1 VPDVETAHL
10 VATSAYAGFQWVI
23 RVVVYPQLAEVSRA
37 DFPGYL
43 DAYQRR
49 VTYLVAPL
57 FGALVVTTAMVV
69 RSSGPYLG
77 GKVATVAL
85 LAALLGLTGFA
96 AVPLHRRLSARWDA
110 AAHRRLMQVDAVR
123 VAVATA
129 NVGVAMLLL

>member
-1 VPDVETAHL
+1 MCAAWPAFRDLAGRCSDQYTRDHGRVPDIETAHL

-57 FGALVVTTAMVV
+57 FGALVVTTVLVV

-77 GKVATVAL
+77 KVATVGL
-85 LAALLGLTGFA
+85 LA
-96 AVPLHRRLSARWDA
+96 V
-110 AAHRRLMQVDAVR
+110 
-123 VAVATA
+123 
-129 NVGVAMLLL
+129 

>member
-57 FGALVVTTAMVV
+57 FAALVVTTALVV

-77 GKVATVAL
+77 KVAAVAL

-129 NVGVAMLLL
+129 NVGVAMLIL